1 MSATGVLI
9 TVVLFTLGC
18 IAVMLWSAWYG
29 ARLRMRRRDRKRL
42 QRQTAWARD
51 GSWPL
56 TVHEHYPTQWE
67 WEQDYE
73 RMRASGYVL
82 DAEDPAMGRVIWIRH
97 SVADQLEAASAQETV
112 VLEDGTV
119 VSGDSV
125 TLY

>member
-1 MSATGVLI
+1 MGAVILLALI
-9 TVVLFTLGC
+9 PLAFAAL
-18 IAVMLWSAWYG
+18 MFWSAWYG

-97 SVADQLEAASAQETV
+97 SVADQLEAAAAQETV
-112 VLEDGTV
+112 ALEDGTV